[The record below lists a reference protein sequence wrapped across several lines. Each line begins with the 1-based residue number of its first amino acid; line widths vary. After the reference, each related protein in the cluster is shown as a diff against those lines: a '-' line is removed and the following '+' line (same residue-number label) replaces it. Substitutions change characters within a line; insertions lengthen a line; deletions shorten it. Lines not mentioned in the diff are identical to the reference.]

1 MECKKSEIWRSSYS
15 NLFFII
21 PIFLNERKSWAT
33 GDVIGSCIDL
43 EERTITF
50 YRNGKNMGVAFKD
63 ISVLEE
69 GLAYFP
75 TVSLSYGEKC
85 YLNFGGFPF
94 QYPVE
99 DYHPLQ
105 HGADETILKSRYFVK
120 SIDHLL
126 KQYLQNASNVDKD
139 ELFLLF
145 VILFD
150 FYGELLANE
159 YAAQIPF
166 IEYLMSLDQAHLSSL
181 FDILTVSVEES
192 GLLLIMKRL
201 LWFIGYRSRTT
212 SWIPPN
218 TGSTAYIEFLLK
230 LLKCS
235 SISLFLRKYSA
246 TLSELLESILE
257 AKLPNNLDLEQMFSS
272 LPSPHVRLSFFNFP
286 LLPSIPHPSF
296 LPSIL
301 LVPFILLPFFLPFSL
316 LFVNHFLPSPSY
328 LPFLIPP
335 SILLPSS
342 LSFSL
347 FLSSLLLSFV
357 PSFVVS
363 SFVVSS
369 SPFWQ
374 CLAFWTKYLFV
385 FVI

>member
-105 HGADETILKSRYFVK
+105 HGADETILKSHYFVK

-301 LVPFILLPFFLPFSL
+301 LVPFILLPFFLPF
-316 LFVNHFLPSPSY
+316 P
-328 LPFLIPP
+328 PP
-335 SILLPSS
+335 SFHSPFSSLIIFYLLPPTFHS
-342 LSFSL
+342 
-347 FLSSLLLSFV
+347 SSLLPFSFLPPSLSLFSFLRSCY
-357 PSFVVS
+357 PSFPLS
-363 SFVVSS
+363 
-369 SPFWQ
+369 
-374 CLAFWTKYLFV
+374 LFPLSLFRLLLFGNV
-385 FVI
+385 